1 MRKLLRNVAL
11 GMAVGLSLTACA
23 SAGAGAGADVE
34 GMPQQL
40 VWSTYGMGTSTYA
53 DVAAVSQAITNGTD
67 HTARIIT
74 ADTAIGRMGPL
85 KQGTANMA
93 RTGNE
98 YIYAFEADYEFASEE
113 WGPQDV
119 QLIWAPVAPHGLMV
133 RDSSQIQSYE
143 DLEGSKFPRITANPS
158 VNNSLTAMLAYGGL
172 TWDDVE
178 PVDISYSEQ
187 ADAVK
192 SGQLDVLFQQVY
204 GASLYELESAFAVR
218 WLSMDDDSPE
228 KIAAVEEQAPY
239 AEIGD
244 FAGAAG
250 QSDGES
256 ARGLIYT
263 LPLIAYAE
271 TSESAAYE
279 TAEAIQEN
287 YENFKDA
294 TATTEN
300 WGLEQ
305 ANSIPSTVPFHA
317 GTVEFLKDNNAWSAE
332 ADLKNEALIERGEKM
347 RAGWTTF
354 IKSADKEN
362 LAEEWAAWKST
373 NLSAL

>member
-1 MRKLLRNVAL
+1 MRKMLRTVAL
-11 GMAVGLSLTACA
+11 GLAVGLSLTACA
-23 SAGAGAGADVE
+23 SAGGGEEAD

-40 VWSTYGMGTSTYA
+40 VWTTYGLGTSTYA
-53 DVAAVSQAITNGTD
+53 DVAAVSEAITRSTS

-85 KQGTANMA
+85 KQGKANMA

-119 QLIWAPVAPHGLMV
+119 RLAWAPVAPHGLMV
-133 RDSSQIQSYE
+133 RDSSEIKSYE
-143 DLEGSKFPRITANPS
+143 DLKGAKFPRITANPS

-178 PVDISYSEQ
+178 PVEISYSEQ
-187 ADAVK
+187 TDAVK
-192 SGQLDVLFQQVY
+192 SGQLDVLFQQAY
-204 GASLYELESAFAVR
+204 GASLYELESAFPVR

-228 KIAAVEEQAPY
+228 KVAAVKENAPY

-250 QSDGES
+250 QKEGES

-263 LPLIAYAE
+263 LPLITYADA
-271 TSESAAYE
+271 SESGVYE
-279 TAEAIQEN
+279 TAQAIHDN
-287 YENFKDA
+287 YDKFKDA

-305 ANSIPSTVPFHA
+305 ANTVPTTVPFHA
-317 GTVEFLKDNNAWSAE
+317 GTVKFLKENNAWSDE
-332 ADLKNEALIERGEKM
+332 AAQKNEALIERGEKL
-347 RAGWTTF
+347 RSGWEGF
-354 IKSADKEN
+354 IDSAHKDN
-362 LAEEWAAWKST
+362 LAEEWSTWKKA
-373 NLSAL
+373 NLSTM

>member
-1 MRKLLRNVAL
+1 MRKILRTVAL
-11 GMAVGLSLTACA
+11 GLAVGLSLTACA
-23 SAGAGAGADVE
+23 ATGGSEEAE

-53 DVAAVSQAITNGTD
+53 DVAAVSEAITSSTD

-85 KQGTANMA
+85 KQGKANMA

-113 WGPQDV
+113 WGPQDL
-119 QLIWAPVAPHGLMV
+119 QLVWAPVAPHGLMV
-133 RDSSQIQSYE
+133 RDSSEIKSYD
-143 DLEGSKFPRITANPS
+143 DLKGARFPHITANPS
-158 VNNSLTAMLAYGGL
+158 VNSSLTAMLAYGGL
-172 TWDDVE
+172 TWDDVK
-178 PVDISYSEQ
+178 PVEISYSEQ

-204 GASLYELESAFAVR
+204 GASLYELESAFPVR

-228 KIAAVEEQAPY
+228 KVGAVAENAPY
-239 AEIGD
+239 AAIGD
-244 FAGAAG
+244 FTGAAG
-250 QSDGES
+250 QKDGES

-263 LPLIAYAE
+263 LPLITYADA
-271 TSESAAYE
+271 SESAVYE
-279 TAEAIQEN
+279 TAKAIQDS
-287 YENFKDA
+287 YDKFKDS

-305 ANSIPSTVPFHA
+305 ANTVPTTVPFHA
-317 GTVEFLKDNNAWSAE
+317 GTVKFLKENNAWSDE
-332 ADLKNEALIERGEKM
+332 ADKKNRALIERGEKL
-347 RAGWTTF
+347 RSGWEGF
-354 IKSADKEN
+354 IGSADKEN
-362 LAEEWAAWKST
+362 LADEWASWKET
-373 NLSAL
+373 NLSTL